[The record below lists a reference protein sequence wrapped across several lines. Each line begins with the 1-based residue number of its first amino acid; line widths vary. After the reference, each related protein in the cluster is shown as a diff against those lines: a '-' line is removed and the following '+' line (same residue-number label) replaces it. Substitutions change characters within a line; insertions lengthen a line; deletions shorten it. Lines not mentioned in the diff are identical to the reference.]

1 ERELMPKRRILL
13 TFPEDLITEPVIHT
27 MGTRYGIVTNV
38 RRANVEERMGWVILE
53 IDGPEEALDAA
64 VAYAAN
70 LGVQVNE
77 MTGDVIEG

>member
-1 ERELMPKRRILL
+1 MPKRRILL

-53 IDGPEEALDAA
+53 VDGPEEALDAA

-70 LGVQVNE
+70 LGVEVNE
-77 MTGDVIEG
+77 MSGDVVEG

>member
-1 ERELMPKRRILL
+1 MPKRRILL
-13 TFPEDLITEPVIHT
+13 TFPEDLITEPVIYT

-70 LGVQVNE
+70 LGVEVNE
-77 MTGDVIEG
+77 MSGDVVEG

>member
-1 ERELMPKRRILL
+1 MPKRRILL
-13 TFPEDLITEPVIHT
+13 TFPEHLITEPVIHT

-64 VAYAAN
+64 VAYAAD
-70 LGVQVNE
+70 LGVEVNE
-77 MTGDVIEG
+77 MSGDVVEG

>member
-1 ERELMPKRRILL
+1 MPKRRILL
-13 TFPEDLITEPVIHT
+13 TFPEALITEPVIHT

-64 VAYAAN
+64 VAYASD
-70 LGVQVNE
+70 LGVEVNE
-77 MTGDVIEG
+77 MSGDVVEG

>member
-1 ERELMPKRRILL
+1 MPKRRILL
-13 TFPEDLITEPVIHT
+13 TFPADLITEPVIHT

-70 LGVQVNE
+70 LGVEVNE
-77 MTGDVIEG
+77 MSGDVVEG

>member
-1 ERELMPKRRILL
+1 MPKRRILL

-53 IDGPEEALDAA
+53 IDGPEEALNAA

-70 LGVQVNE
+70 LGVEVNE
-77 MTGDVIEG
+77 MSGDVVEG

>member
-1 ERELMPKRRILL
+1 MPKRRILL

-77 MTGDVIEG
+77 MSGDVVEG

>member
-1 ERELMPKRRILL
+1 MPKRRILL

-53 IDGPEEALDAA
+53 IDGAEEALDAA

-70 LGVQVNE
+70 LGVEVNE
-77 MTGDVIEG
+77 MSGDVVEG

>member
-1 ERELMPKRRILL
+1 MPKRRILL

-70 LGVQVNE
+70 LGVEVNE
-77 MTGDVIEG
+77 MSGDVVEG

>member
-1 ERELMPKRRILL
+1 MPKRRILL

-27 MGTRYGIVTNV
+27 MVTRYGIVTNV

-70 LGVQVNE
+70 LGVEVNE
-77 MTGDVIEG
+77 MSGDVVEG

>member
-1 ERELMPKRRILL
+1 MPKRRILL
-13 TFPEDLITEPVIHT
+13 TFPENLITEPVIHT

-64 VAYAAN
+64 VAYAAG
-70 LGVQVNE
+70 LGVEVNE
-77 MTGDVIEG
+77 MSGDVVEG

>member
-1 ERELMPKRRILL
+1 MPKRRILL

-53 IDGPEEALDAA
+53 IDGSEEALDAA

-70 LGVQVNE
+70 LGVEVNE
-77 MTGDVIEG
+77 MSGDVVEG

>member
-1 ERELMPKRRILL
+1 MPKRRILL

-64 VAYAAN
+64 VAYASN
-70 LGVQVNE
+70 LGVEVNE
-77 MTGDVIEG
+77 MSGDIVEG

>member
-1 ERELMPKRRILL
+1 MPKRRILL
-13 TFPEDLITEPVIHT
+13 TFPENLITEPVIHT

-53 IDGPEEALDAA
+53 IDGSEEALDAA

-70 LGVQVNE
+70 LGVEVNE
-77 MTGDVIEG
+77 MSGDVVEG

>member
-1 ERELMPKRRILL
+1 MPKRRILL
-13 TFPEDLITEPVIHT
+13 TFPENLITEPVIHT

-64 VAYAAN
+64 VAYAATS
-70 LGVQVNE
+70 GWRS
-77 MTGDVIEG
+77 TR

>member
-1 ERELMPKRRILL
+1 MPKRRILL

-38 RRANVEERMGWVILE
+38 RRANVEERTGWVILE
-53 IDGPEEALDAA
+53 IDGSEEALDAA

-70 LGVQVNE
+70 LGVEVNE
-77 MTGDVIEG
+77 MSGDVVEG

>member
-1 ERELMPKRRILL
+1 MPKRRILL